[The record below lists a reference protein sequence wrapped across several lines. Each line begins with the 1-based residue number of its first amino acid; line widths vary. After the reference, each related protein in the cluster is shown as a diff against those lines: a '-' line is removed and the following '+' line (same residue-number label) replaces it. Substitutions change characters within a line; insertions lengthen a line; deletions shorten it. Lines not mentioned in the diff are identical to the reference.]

1 MPDLT
6 VTHEE
11 NGVQDYSYTLEIQ
24 GDNIEDRNPFTLNGS
39 SDIEFYCYGF
49 KLRSAGGFLISDPS
63 KAPTI
68 SFLDS
73 LMDMGCQIDGLPDD
87 WAKAIEIRR
96 FCAEY
101 DIDED
106 EYQDYIDNPPEIGP
120 DDVLIPDDRV
130 Y

>member
-11 NGVQDYSYTLEIQ
+11 NGVRDYSYTLEIQ
-24 GDNIEDRNPFTLNGS
+24 GNNIEDVNPFTLNGS

-49 KLRSAGGFLISDPS
+49 KIRSDGLIISDPT
-63 KAPTI
+63 KASTI
-68 SFLDS
+68 SFLRS
-73 LMDMGCQIDGLPDD
+73 LQKMGCEIDGLPDD

-96 FCAEY
+96 FCAEH

-106 EYQDYIDNPPEIGP
+106 EYQDYIDNPPEIGS